1 VAGADAARLVRIVID
16 HDPAWK
22 LLMSHSGA
30 GSASSSTGKG
40 GSGGPDEAIGAVG
53 LLAALLG
60 RVSDADVCQSLLQGM
75 IDRIESYGINANQ
88 DDGSDNDEESKSSLV
103 QLKLGMMCAL
113 YNLRSKPTE
122 KCWLLGRIL
131 TLAGSCSIPNVQY
144 SLLPERNT
152 ALGRLL
158 IPKELERLI
167 NDDFGGSTIAAVSS
181 TSSTSLSTET
191 KSNDNN
197 TNDAPLTPEVIRTL
211 YRIASD
217 VVGTVAIA
225 CRVRGDAMEKEARA
239 AVATQQTFLLMMLKT
254 YTTMSDVDAEAIA
267 AAKAAAIGAIRD
279 PVALFTQQRGI
290 LSLPPVASLEMDPA
304 TKNMHTLLKIFQEG
318 KLEDFHA
325 FLASHPQ
332 DLQTWNLS
340 EEECTRHMRLLS
352 LCSLATEHEEVP
364 YAAIATTLRVDP
376 SEVEV
381 WVIAAVSS
389 GLLSAKMDQ
398 LQGVVMVER
407 CAVRR
412 FGMEQWRAIQ
422 SRLDS
427 WKRNVGGMLEGLRQ
441 AQDETPTMSP
451 MAVPKQ

>member
-1 VAGADAARLVRIVID
+1 MLASSTLVNTAESAELRLVHLLGDHQSTSPFVTACEECVAGADAARLVRIVLD

-22 LLMSHSGA
+22 LLMSHSVA
-30 GSASSSTGKG
+30 GSVSGSTGKG

-60 RVSDADVCQSLLQGM
+60 RVSDADVCRSLLRGM
-75 IDRIESYGINANQ
+75 IDRIESYEMNADQ
-88 DDGSDNDEESKSSLV
+88 GDGSDNDDESKSSLV

-131 TLAGSCSIPNVQY
+131 TLAGSCNIPNVQY

-254 YTTMSDVDAEAIA
+254 YTTMVSGSNLEEFLLVYLSIIA
-267 AAKAAAIGAIRD
+267 AT
-279 PVALFTQQRGI
+279 VLFI
-290 LSLPPVASLEMDPA
+290 D
-304 TKNMHTLLKIFQEG
+304 
-318 KLEDFHA
+318 
-325 FLASHPQ
+325 
-332 DLQTWNLS
+332 
-340 EEECTRHMRLLS
+340 
-352 LCSLATEHEEVP
+352 
-364 YAAIATTLRVDP
+364 
-376 SEVEV
+376 
-381 WVIAAVSS
+381 
-389 GLLSAKMDQ
+389 
-398 LQGVVMVER
+398 
-407 CAVRR
+407 
-412 FGMEQWRAIQ
+412 
-422 SRLDS
+422 
-427 WKRNVGGMLEGLRQ
+427 RNNI
-441 AQDETPTMSP
+441 
-451 MAVPKQ
+451 

>member
-1 VAGADAARLVRIVID
+1 
-16 HDPAWK
+16 
-22 LLMSHSGA
+22 
-30 GSASSSTGKG
+30 
-40 GSGGPDEAIGAVG
+40 
-53 LLAALLG
+53 
-60 RVSDADVCQSLLQGM
+60 
-75 IDRIESYGINANQ
+75 
-88 DDGSDNDEESKSSLV
+88 
-103 QLKLGMMCAL
+103 
-113 YNLRSKPTE
+113 
-122 KCWLLGRIL
+122 
-131 TLAGSCSIPNVQY
+131 
-144 SLLPERNT
+144 
-152 ALGRLL
+152 
-158 IPKELERLI
+158 
-167 NDDFGGSTIAAVSS
+167 
-181 TSSTSLSTET
+181 
-191 KSNDNN
+191 
-197 TNDAPLTPEVIRTL
+197 
-211 YRIASD
+211 
-217 VVGTVAIA
+217 
-225 CRVRGDAMEKEARA
+225 
-239 AVATQQTFLLMMLKT
+239 
-254 YTTMSDVDAEAIA
+254 
-267 AAKAAAIGAIRD
+267 
-279 PVALFTQQRGI
+279 
-290 LSLPPVASLEMDPA
+290 
-304 TKNMHTLLKIFQEG
+304 MHTLLKIFQEG